1 MLKLNVFFRKL
12 YSNPSLIWKA
22 GAGLLFTSLS
32 LAMFLVPTFINGLDK
47 GTRIGFAFL
56 LLIYGL
62 FRLST
67 FYVEYN
73 RRDNE

>member
-1 MLKLNVFFRKL
+1 MDNINNFFRKL
-12 YSNPSLIWKA
+12 YSNPALVWKA
-22 GAGLLFTSLS
+22 VAGLLFVGLS
-32 LAMFLVPTFINGLDK
+32 LAMFFAPTFINGLDK

-67 FYVEYN
+67 FYIEYN
-73 RRDNE
+73 RKSDE